1 MTSTLARSGTWYA
14 RVIKLTRTPDG
25 YVVQVPDDVVAAL
38 GLSDGDVVRVSKP
51 NVIELVVSQDDRDNA
66 IAEMKRLARPLP
78 ADYKFDREEANA
90 R

>member
-1 MTSTLARSGTWYA
+1 M
-14 RVIKLTRTPDG
+14 KLTRTPDG